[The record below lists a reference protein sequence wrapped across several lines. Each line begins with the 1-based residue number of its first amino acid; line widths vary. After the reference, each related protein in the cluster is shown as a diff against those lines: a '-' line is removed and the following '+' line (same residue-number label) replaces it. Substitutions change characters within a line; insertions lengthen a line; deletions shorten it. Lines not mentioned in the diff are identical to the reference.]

1 MSPSKSAGEVQAV
14 LGNIPPDNLGVTLTH
29 EHVFIHFKPLSLE
42 PEEGSRKGLAMKPV
56 TIDDVGWIRGNWA
69 MNYENLGLYD
79 EELMMKEVTRFYRA
93 GGQSLVDATNRGI
106 GRDPLALARVSRA
119 TGLNIVMGSGYY
131 LESFQPAGWTEI
143 DEDRMMEEIVE
154 DVTEGV
160 GDTGVRSGIIGEIGC
175 SWPWTETERR
185 SVRAGARAQ
194 VKTGAPL
201 LIHPGRHPSAPLE
214 IVRGIEAAG
223 GDVSRTIMSHVCRT
237 ISDYPTL
244 KELADTG
251 CYIEYDLFG
260 AEQAFYPLAQSFT
273 MPNDGTR
280 VDNIIRLIEDGHLNQ
295 VVVAHD
301 TAWKTRLHSYGG
313 HGYAHLLENVVPI
326 MRGKG
331 MSREQIDAIFVENPK
346 RVLQFL

>member
-1 MSPSKSAGEVQAV
+1 MSPSERSGRVQTV
-14 LGNIPPDNLGVTLTH
+14 LGDILPDELGVTLTH
-29 EHVFIHFKPLSLE
+29 EHVFIHFKPLYQE
-42 PEEGSRKGLAMKPV
+42 PEEGSRKGVAMNPV
-56 TIDDVGWIRGNWA
+56 TIDDLGWIRGNWA
-69 MNYENLGLYD
+69 MNYANLGLYD
-79 EELMMKEVTRFYRA
+79 EELMIKEVTRFYRA

-131 LESFQPAGWTEI
+131 IEPFQPEGWTDI
-143 DEDRMMEEIVE
+143 DEDQMYEEIVE

-160 GDTGVRSGIIGEIGC
+160 GDTSVRSGIIGEIGC
-175 SWPWTETERR
+175 SWPWTEAEKR

-201 LIHPGRHPSAPLE
+201 LIHPGRHPSAPME
-214 IVRGIEAAG
+214 IIRGIDAAG

-260 AEQAFYPLAQSFT
+260 AEQAFYPLAPSFT

-331 MSREQIDAIFVENPK
+331 MSREQIEAIFVENPK
-346 RVLQFL
+346 RVLQFV